1 MARITKELVEFFQNG
16 TDGHIRITSATPLLK
31 WGILDSVRIL
41 ELADFLEKRA
51 GYRLKAPELRKE
63 NFKDVRA
70 IVRLIGAR
78 KRKRPAGR

>member
-1 MARITKELVEFFQNG
+1 MAGITKELVAFFQ
-16 TDGHIRITSATPLLK
+16 DGADEQIRVTAATPLLK

-51 GYRLKAPELRKE
+51 GYRLKAAELRKE